1 MGPLRLLLGLLS
13 HSFFKTL
20 LRITSVF
27 VFLPWITLF
36 IRHTLPDKCLFDSG
50 SENSS
55 EDSNDLD
62 MILASTKDLEVP
74 PETIGEFLPKV
85 NWEQLA
91 SMYCV
96 GRSGA
101 ECQARYVL
109 S

>member
-1 MGPLRLLLGLLS
+1 M
-13 HSFFKTL
+13 
-20 LRITSVF
+20 
-27 VFLPWITLF
+27 F
-36 IRHTLPDKCLFDSG
+36 IRHTFPDKCLFDSG

-62 MILASTKDLEVP
+62 KILTSTKDLEVP
-74 PETIGEFLPKV
+74 PEMIGEFLPKV

-91 SMYCV
+91 SMYFV
-96 GRSGA
+96 DRSGRSNRSGA